1 MTPTTINAAAVV
13 VLPGGLLFRHG
24 RAYAPGDTLQ
34 TTPADA
40 ASLVK
45 LGAARWPR

>member
-1 MTPTTINAAAVV
+1 MPTTISPAAVV

-24 RAYAPGDTLQ
+24 RAYAPGDTLE

-40 ASLVK
+40 AQLVRI
-45 LGAARWPR
+45 GVARWPR